1 MPFVRGLQR
10 YVIRI
15 LIVAKTFKKPLL
27 VIVYSNGTSYKCLNM
42 LKRLW
47 KVAEKLVLQQNSYK
61 QFVVQISLRKPAQET
76 VVGNC
81 RYKRVMPFIWTL
93 QCQGFVKLMG
103 FVMTLQL
110 YRLLVGR
117 TSVVNAW
124 SLFRKLK
131 IPRMLQIRHTLKN
144 VFILRCYEPKV

>member
-1 MPFVRGLQR
+1 
-10 YVIRI
+10 
-15 LIVAKTFKKPLL
+15 
-27 VIVYSNGTSYKCLNM
+27 M

-47 KVAEKLVLQQNSYK
+47 KVAGKLVLQQNSHK

-81 RYKRVMPFIWTL
+81 RYKWVMPFIWTL
-93 QCQGFVKLMG
+93 QCQGFVKLMS
-103 FVMTLQL
+103 FVMTSQL
-110 YRLLVGR
+110 HRLLVGR

-131 IPRMLQIRHTLKN
+131 IPRMLQIRHKLSN
-144 VFILRCYEPKV
+144 VFILRCYEPRV